1 MELRFRLLDTFVAP
15 GSDGATYKVCAYDR
29 LAPDP
34 SLPDSEHWDSTG
46 QIEYR
51 LEDGRALQLQRDGTA
66 RVAGSGVTLTLP
78 ARAGLREA
86 LA

>member
-1 MELRFRLLDTFVAP
+1 MELQLRLLDTFSAT

-34 SLPDSEHWDSTG
+34 SLTDSEHWDSTG

-51 LEDGRALQLQRDGTA
+51 LADGRPLQLQPDGTA
-66 RVAGSGVTLTLP
+66 RIAATSVTLILP
-78 ARAGLREA
+78 RRAGLREA
-86 LA
+86 AA